1 MPGQRA
7 EWIDTEKPVELV
19 IQDRQDRN
27 GCGHLDTIQPVY
39 PSAKGCE
46 DCLRIGGRWVH
57 LRLCMICGHVGCCD
71 SSPNRHASRHYSE
84 TTHPVMRSL
93 EPGESWGWCFADEV
107 EL

>member
-1 MPGQRA
+1 
-7 EWIDTEKPVELV
+7 
-19 IQDRQDRN
+19 
-27 GCGHLDTIQPVY
+27 LDAIHPVY

-71 SSPNRHASRHYSE
+71 SSPNRHASRHFGE
-84 TTHPVMRSL
+84 TSHPVMRSL
-93 EPGESWGWCFADEV
+93 ERGETWGWCFVDQV